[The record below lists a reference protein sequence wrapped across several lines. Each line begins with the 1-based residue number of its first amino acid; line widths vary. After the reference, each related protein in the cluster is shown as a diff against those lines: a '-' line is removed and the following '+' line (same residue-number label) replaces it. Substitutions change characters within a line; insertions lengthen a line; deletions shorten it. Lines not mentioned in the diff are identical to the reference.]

1 MGSPIA
7 PQGWLL
13 PRAHCLPP
21 HPWLWA
27 EGWVCWFPFPVPA
40 GWVPGLFLSV
50 SVLSRGMEPF
60 PSASTVVRCS
70 RRDGAAGT
78 GAAQPFLLPR
88 CPPPP
93 EPVQMPFTD
102 TQLCNQLIT
111 MQMHAPFPHTTSCF
125 LSASFLEIR
134 CFLWEC
140 DPSARSHLE
149 PSQPRSP
156 GRLEL
161 APTLSRTSP
170 PWLLKSSCP
179 LFSACLHTLGPLVH
193 PRARSTSWRQF
204 RYEVGTQWELH
215 RCDLCNLRP
224 GASHEQGIGAA
235 WEQGKCILA
244 LSAPSSQAL
253 RVCVSASYQSD
264 SLSCSPGWLF
274 LHG

>member
-1 MGSPIA
+1 MLHRDGCYHEHTA
-7 PQGWLL
+7 
-13 PRAHCLPP
+13 CLPTP
-21 HPWLWA
+21 GCGQKDGFA
-27 EGWVCWFPFPVPA
+27 GFPFLFQQVGSQGFSCLSRCSPVEWSRSPVHPLWCDVPA
-40 GWVPGLFLSV
+40 GMGQQALGL
-50 SVLSRGMEPF
+50 
-60 PSASTVVRCS
+60 PSPSCS
-70 RRDGAAGT
+70 PVAPT
-78 GAAQPFLLPR
+78 
-88 CPPPP
+88 PP

-193 PRARSTSWRQF
+193 PRARSTSWRQTK
-204 RYEVGTQWELH
+204 RERSGSCISVTSAT
-215 RCDLCNLRP
+215 CDP
-224 GASHEQGIGAA
+224 
-235 WEQGKCILA
+235 
-244 LSAPSSQAL
+244 APAMS
-253 RVCVSASYQSD
+253 RV
-264 SLSCSPGWLF
+264 
-274 LHG
+274 